1 MLAYINVLLL
11 APKNRSIGFIKNSR
25 AIKGVVAVIID
36 NVMAFPTASSALSLF
51 PLPLCIET
59 MVDVPIAISCENAV
73 TNIRIGKHTP
83 MPDNASEP
91 IPGIFPIK
99 ILSTIA

>member
-1 MLAYINVLLL
+1 M
-11 APKNRSIGFIKNSR
+11 
-25 AIKGVVAVIID
+25 VAVIID

-83 MPDNASEP
+83 IPDNASEP